1 MVLVLQYFKVRLL
14 LFSLRW
20 RSMLYSFHRLLS
32 HQILVDDS
40 LNSAGILG
48 LDRLHRQELTIDPN
62 LSFIV
67 TFGNILVLVAAVLIV
82 CRTKLQPLQHIV

>member
-1 MVLVLQYFKVRLL
+1 
-14 LFSLRW
+14 
-20 RSMLYSFHRLLS
+20 MLYSFHRLLS
-32 HQILVDDS
+32 HQILVDS